1 MRKLL
6 VALLAVV
13 GLVATLPSVAS
24 ADVVVVDLGVAVSD
38 LPDPVAPSPGTA
50 IYRVEVTNYSL
61 VPLTATVTDA
71 TSGGTVDEDASTLP
85 AGCVVATT
93 TVTCSD
99 VALGAAET
107 KVLYVAVNVSSDVTN
122 TATVSLSPG
131 LLDVLDTNT
140 ANNQAAE
147 ETTVLPAAT
156 TEAGT
161 YLREGETLYFKKH
174 SVTVRDS
181 DTGVIARLADAD
193 LDGVACGLGTCEP
206 VGLHA
211 DFPANDVYRG
221 YLLTQVNFGTA
232 PPCRGIG
239 ATKCHRIFYR
249 STPQMP
255 MTEVFDCLTTDYVA
269 EPGPCLE
276 QVVKVGTEFVWDVRM
291 TSDDP
296 DLGALRLI

>member
-1 MRKLL
+1 MRKLF
-6 VALLAVV
+6 VSLLALV
-13 GLVATLPSVAS
+13 GLVATLPSVAGAES
-24 ADVVVVDLGVAVSD
+24 VVVVDLGVVVSD

-50 IYRVEVTNYSL
+50 VYKIEVTNHSL
-61 VPLTATVTDA
+61 LPLTATVTD
-71 TSGGTVDEDASTLP
+71 TTDGGTIDAGASTLP

-93 TVTCSD
+93 SVTCSD
-99 VALGAAET
+99 VALGATET
-107 KVLYVAVNVSSDVTN
+107 KVLYVAVVVADDVTN
-122 TATVSLSPG
+122 TATVSLSPA
-131 LLDVLDTNT
+131 LLDVLDTNV
-140 ANNQAAE
+140 ANNVDTE
-147 ETTVLPAAT
+147 STTVLPVAT
-156 TEAGT
+156 TQAGT
-161 YLREGETLYFKKH
+161 YLREGETLRFKKH

-193 LDGVACGLGTCEP
+193 LTGVACGVGTCEP

-249 STPQMP
+249 TSSSMP
-255 MTEVFDCLTTDYVA
+255 MVEVFDCLTANYIA
-269 EPGPCLE
+269 EPGPCVE
-276 QVVKVGTEFVWDVRM
+276 QVVKSGTEFIWDVRM

-296 DLGALRLI
+296 DLGSLRL